1 MTRCAS
7 ASPLRRAPL
16 MLRQTA
22 ATYPD
27 WSACA
32 TCGAKRSPTPS
43 PAGSSC
49 ARSAPTRASASKT
62 ASRSTSPRSMPTS
75 SATSQ
80 HQNTGCDGSA
90 RIGRSSR
97 PSGPSMKHA
106 SYAERPATPR
116 PRPSPPSSRSRAPT
130 AGSLRPRISGTAT
143 RGPSTQERT
152 MNATYDLRTGTGR
165 PPNPLDYITKKTA
178 CAAAPAGT
186 PHPLWGA
193 FLERIT
199 AGDSELQKFL
209 QRYIGYCCTGFT
221 HEHIFVFAYGSGA
234 NGKGT
239 FINTVVGVFRDYATV
254 ADMNTFLVTRNERH
268 PTDLAKLCGARLVVA
283 QETQKGRTWDETK
296 IKALT
301 GGDKITAR
309 FMRGDFFDFTPSFK
323 LFIVGNHKPR
333 LSTVD
338 EAIRRRMLIV
348 PFTVEIPPQERDP
361 SLPEKLKTEWPAIL
375 RWCIDGC
382 LEWRRLGLAAPPIV
396 RHVTDEYFEEQDII
410 GEWLEDCVNLKAGP
424 QAFTLSLVLFTSWE
438 AWCEGKNTKP
448 GSEKAFVEALKD
460 RGFKKV
466 RKAYGRGFEGI
477 VLNGHD
483 GS

>member
-1 MTRCAS
+1 
-7 ASPLRRAPL
+7 
-16 MLRQTA
+16 
-22 ATYPD
+22 
-27 WSACA
+27 
-32 TCGAKRSPTPS
+32 
-43 PAGSSC
+43 
-49 ARSAPTRASASKT
+49 
-62 ASRSTSPRSMPTS
+62 
-75 SATSQ
+75 
-80 HQNTGCDGSA
+80 
-90 RIGRSSR
+90 
-97 PSGPSMKHA
+97 
-106 SYAERPATPR
+106 
-116 PRPSPPSSRSRAPT
+116 
-130 AGSLRPRISGTAT
+130 
-143 RGPSTQERT
+143 

-239 FINTVVGVFRDYATV
+239 FINTVVRVFGDYATV

-309 FMRGDFFDFTPSFK
+309 FMRGDFFDFTPRFK

-361 SLPEKLKTEWPAIL
+361 SLPEKLKPEWPAIL

-382 LEWRRLGLAAPPIV
+382 LEWQRLGPAPPPIV
-396 RHVTDEYFEEQDII
+396 RHVTDEYFEDQDII

-424 QAFTLSLVLFTSWE
+424 QAFTLSLVLFTSWK

-466 RKAYGRGFEGI
+466 RKAHGRGFEGI

>member
-1 MTRCAS
+1 
-7 ASPLRRAPL
+7 
-16 MLRQTA
+16 
-22 ATYPD
+22 
-27 WSACA
+27 
-32 TCGAKRSPTPS
+32 
-43 PAGSSC
+43 
-49 ARSAPTRASASKT
+49 
-62 ASRSTSPRSMPTS
+62 
-75 SATSQ
+75 
-80 HQNTGCDGSA
+80 
-90 RIGRSSR
+90 
-97 PSGPSMKHA
+97 
-106 SYAERPATPR
+106 
-116 PRPSPPSSRSRAPT
+116 
-130 AGSLRPRISGTAT
+130 
-143 RGPSTQERT
+143 
-152 MNATYDLRTGTGR
+152 MNATYDLRTGIGR
-165 PPNPLDYITKKTA
+165 PPDALDYITKKTA
-178 CAAAPAGT
+178 CVAAPAGT
-186 PHPLWGA
+186 PHPLWSA

-199 AGDSELQKFL
+199 AGNSELQKFL
-209 QRYIGYCCTGFT
+209 QRYIGYCCTGIT
-221 HEHIFVFAYGSGA
+221 HEHVFVFAYGTGA

-239 FINTVVGVFRDYATV
+239 FINTVAGVFGDYATV

-283 QETQKGRTWDETK
+283 QETQKGRIWDETK

-348 PFTVEIPPQERDP
+348 PFTVEIPPEQRDP
-361 SLPEKLKTEWPAIL
+361 NLPEKLKPEWPAIL

-382 LEWRRLGLAAPPIV
+382 LEWQELGLAPPSIV
-396 RHVTDEYFEEQDII
+396 RHATDEYFEDQDII
-410 GEWLEDCVNLKAGP
+410 GEWIEDRVNLQAGP
-424 QAFTLSLVLFTSWE
+424 QAFTLSSVLFTSWK
-438 AWCEGKNTKP
+438 AWCEGQNLKP

-477 VLNGHD
+477 ALNDRD

>member
-1 MTRCAS
+1 
-7 ASPLRRAPL
+7 L
-16 MLRQTA
+16 
-22 ATYPD
+22 
-27 WSACA
+27 
-32 TCGAKRSPTPS
+32 
-43 PAGSSC
+43 
-49 ARSAPTRASASKT
+49 
-62 ASRSTSPRSMPTS
+62 
-75 SATSQ
+75 
-80 HQNTGCDGSA
+80 
-90 RIGRSSR
+90 
-97 PSGPSMKHA
+97 
-106 SYAERPATPR
+106 
-116 PRPSPPSSRSRAPT
+116 
-130 AGSLRPRISGTAT
+130 
-143 RGPSTQERT
+143 
-152 MNATYDLRTGTGR
+152 NATYDLRTGVGR

-186 PHPLWGA
+186 PHPLWSA
-193 FLERIT
+193 FLERAT
-199 AGDSELQKFL
+199 AGNSELQNFL

-221 HEHIFVFAYGSGA
+221 HEHVFVFAYGTGA

-239 FINTVVGVFRDYATV
+239 FINTVTGVFGDYATV

-283 QETQKGRTWDETK
+283 QETQKGRIWDETK
-296 IKALT
+296 IKSLT

-348 PFTVEIPPQERDP
+348 PFTVEIPPEQRDP
-361 SLPEKLKTEWPAIL
+361 KLPEKLRSEWPAIL

-382 LEWRRLGLAAPPIV
+382 LEWQKLGLAPPPIV
-396 RHVTDEYFEEQDII
+396 RHATDEYFEEQDIV
-410 GEWLEDCVNLKAGP
+410 GEWIEDRVNREAGP
-424 QAFTLSLVLFTSWE
+424 QAFTLSSVLFTSWK
-438 AWCEGKNTKP
+438 AWCEWQNLKP

-466 RKAYGRGFEGI
+466 RKAHGRGFEGI
-477 VLNGHD
+477 ALNGHD